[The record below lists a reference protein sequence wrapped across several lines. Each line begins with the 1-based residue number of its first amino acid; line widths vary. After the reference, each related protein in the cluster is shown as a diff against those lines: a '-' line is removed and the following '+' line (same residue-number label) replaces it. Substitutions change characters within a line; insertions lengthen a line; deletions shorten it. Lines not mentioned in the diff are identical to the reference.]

1 MGDDDVD
8 SRDNKSIK
16 PKKRINEKHK
26 AAQNTVVDHCEWINY
41 ANYEF

>member
-1 MGDDDVD
+1 MGDDVD

-16 PKKRINEKHK
+16 TPKKRINEKHK
-26 AAQNTVVDHCEWINY
+26 AAQDTVVDHCEWINY